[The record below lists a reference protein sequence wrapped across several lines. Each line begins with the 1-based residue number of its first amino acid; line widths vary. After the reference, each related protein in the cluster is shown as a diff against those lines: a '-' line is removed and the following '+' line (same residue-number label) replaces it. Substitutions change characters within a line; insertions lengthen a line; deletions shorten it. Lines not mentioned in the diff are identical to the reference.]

1 MAATGSGGAH
11 LRPRM
16 VAGLAGTTACA
27 VAVAGVLVGPAPS
40 WAGDGKAW
48 VPPDDTVVLV
58 RGTARGG
65 FTVAHVD
72 RTVMHLPTLSEARSE
87 CAAYDR
93 RVRRVRCWTE
103 VKTWYRDLGDLKRS
117 LRYVRQQ
124 ARSR

>member
-1 MAATGSGGAH
+1 MAAVLTAGA
-11 LRPRM
+11 
-16 VAGLAGTTACA
+16 ACA
-27 VAVAGVLVGPAPS
+27 VVLAGVLQGAGPS

-58 RGTARGG
+58 RGTASGG

-72 RTVMHLPTLSEARSE
+72 RSVMHLPTLSEARSE

-93 RVRRVRCWTE
+93 RVRRARCWTE
-103 VKTWYRDLGDLKRS
+103 VKTWYRDLGGLKRS
-117 LRYVRQQ
+117 LRYARQQ